1 MNHAHRI
8 RYGSNHYGESALR
21 QWINS
26 NAAAN
31 AWWQP
36 SNIFDR
42 PPSYANVAGFV
53 NGLPADFV
61 DVLGAVDI
69 DVIRNAVYEVG
80 GIKGGSYILRDKF
93 FLPSMTELGLGNN
106 NSIAE
111 GSVLAYY
118 ANATQA
124 DWIKYDIASSTTA
137 RYWWL
142 RSPHPSSASNV
153 RRVGPDG
160 ALTNTSAYD
169 GTGAA
174 PACVIM

>member
-1 MNHAHRI
+1 MSVAEGTGGTNLGTADGNSPNMNHSHRL
-8 RYGSNHYGESALR
+8 RYGSNNYGESAIR
-21 QWINS
+21 QYLNS

-69 DVIRNAVYEVG
+69 DVIRNTIYEVDG
-80 GIKGGSYILRDKF
+80 VKGGSYTLRDKF
-93 FLPSMTELGLGNN
+93 FLPSMTELGLGKN

-111 GSVLAYY
+111 GAVLAYY
-118 ANATQA
+118 A
-124 DWIKYDIASSTTA
+124 
-137 RYWWL
+137 
-142 RSPHPSSASNV
+142 SANNV
-153 RRVGPDG
+153 RYVNLDG
-160 ALTNTSAYD
+160 ALYD
-169 GTGAA
+169 NYADVGLGAA